1 MHFVLLYDI
10 VDNFAEK
17 RTPFR
22 EGHLA
27 KVRASHEAG
36 KLVLAGALTNPVD
49 GAMLVFRG
57 PTVEAAE
64 EFARADPYVTSGLV
78 TKWRIREWATVIG
91 DGAAMPSL
99 SDATGFRE

>member
-22 EGHLA
+22 DQHLG
-27 KVRASHEAG
+27 KVSASHEAG
-36 KLVLAGALTNPVD
+36 ELLLAGALANPVD

-57 PTVEAAE
+57 PTAKAAE
-64 EFARADPYVTSGLV
+64 EFAKADPYVTSGLV
-78 TKWRIREWATVIG
+78 TRWRVREWATVIG
-91 DGAAMPSL
+91 DGATMPSL
-99 SDATGFRE
+99 SDATGFRD

>member
-10 VDNFAEK
+10 VENFAEK

-22 EGHLA
+22 DEHLA

-36 KLVLAGALTNPVD
+36 KLVLAGALADPVD

-57 PTVEAAE
+57 PTAEAAE
-64 EFARADPYVTSGLV
+64 NFAKVDPYVSSGLV
-78 TKWRIREWATVIG
+78 TNWRVREWATVIG
-91 DGAAMPSL
+91 DGATMPSL

>member
-17 RTPFR
+17 RIRFR
-22 EGHLA
+22 DEHLA

-36 KLVLAGALTNPVD
+36 KLVLAGALANPVD

-57 PTVEAAE
+57 PAADAAE
-64 EFARADPYVTSGLV
+64 DFAKSDPYVTSGLV
-78 TKWRIREWATVIG
+78 TNWRVREWVTVIG
-91 DGAAMPSL
+91 DGATMPWL